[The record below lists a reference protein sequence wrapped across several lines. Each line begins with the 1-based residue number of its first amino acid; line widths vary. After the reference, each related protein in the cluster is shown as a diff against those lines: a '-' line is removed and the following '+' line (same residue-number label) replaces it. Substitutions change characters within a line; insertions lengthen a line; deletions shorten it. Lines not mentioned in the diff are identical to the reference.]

1 MKKFLCII
9 MSALILT
16 TLMSVSVSAATTYT
30 KTKPK
35 DQTFKKA
42 WDVTETITDTVYGIP
57 IGAIQWGFDTVF
69 VNEDYVYTRGKD
81 GHKSQAKL
89 KQGDNSVINGRIAN
103 ANYLSDIME
112 KHRSDTVKYYIVI
125 Y

>member
-1 MKKFLCII
+1 MKKFLSII

-16 TLMSVSVSAATTYT
+16 TLMSVNVCAATYS
-30 KTKPK
+30 KTKK
-35 DQTFKKA
+35 GAINFKKA
-42 WDVTETITDTVYGIP
+42 WDVTTTYTNEYDIP
-57 IGAIQWGFDTVF
+57 IGAMQWGYDTVLI
-69 VNEDYVYTRGKD
+69 NEDYVYTRGKD

-112 KHRSDTVKYYIVI
+112 KHRSDTVKYSIVI